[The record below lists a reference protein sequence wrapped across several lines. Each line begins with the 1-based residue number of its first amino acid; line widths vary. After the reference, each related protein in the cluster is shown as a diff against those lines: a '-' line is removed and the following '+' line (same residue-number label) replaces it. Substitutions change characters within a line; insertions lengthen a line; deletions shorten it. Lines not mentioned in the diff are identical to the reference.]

1 MPSESLAICKYGDEV
16 LHCRALPVKDIN
28 SALVELAGRMAFT
41 MKSAPGVG
49 LAAPQVGQSLRLI
62 VIDPSAGENEKEMK
76 IFVNPRIIE
85 SEGEEMCEEGCL
97 SVPGYTL
104 AVNRSTAIML
114 EALDLEGREVRLELR
129 DYPARIVQHEI
140 DHLDG
145 ILIVDRASPLK
156 RSLIRGEIKKM
167 RKRGQW

>member
-1 MPSESLAICKYGDEV
+1 
-16 LHCRALPVKDIN
+16 
-28 SALVELAGRMAFT
+28 MAFT

-49 LAAPQVGQSLRLI
+49 LAAPQVGHSLRLI
-62 VIDPSAGENEKEMK
+62 VIDPSAGENEKELK
-76 IFVNPRIIE
+76 VLINPRIVE
-85 SEGEEMCEEGCL
+85 RFGEEECEEGCL

-104 AVNRSTAIML
+104 TISRNTAVML
-114 EALDLEGREVRLELR
+114 EALDIEGREIRLELR

-145 ILIVDRASPLK
+145 ILIVDRVSPLK